1 MKVAWADDALN
12 DVERHISYV
21 SQFNP
26 TAAAALARQLLEA
39 GNTLKLF
46 PHRGRPGSEPG
57 TREMVAVHPYVVVYE
72 IGRDTL
78 VVLRVW
84 HGALQG

>member
-1 MKVAWADDALN
+1 MRVAWADDALI
-12 DVERHISYV
+12 DIERHTSYV

-26 TAAAALARQLLEA
+26 AAAAALARQLLDA

-57 TREMVAVHPYVVVYE
+57 TREIVAVHPYIVVYE
-72 IGRDTL
+72 ITHDTV

-84 HGALQG
+84 HGAQQR